1 MIHYLNEMDKKSYHF
16 LLEKNLTQTGK
27 VRLSA
32 FVPCPKLYN
41 HWNMLWGSRIDQ
53 KAVASNVMYLD

>member
-1 MIHYLNEMDKKSYHF
+1 MIHYLNEMDKKSYNF

-32 FVPCPKLYN
+32 FVPCPKGQSLK
-41 HWNMLWGSRIDQ
+41 H
-53 KAVASNVMYLD
+53 VMGK